1 MGLIRTGVLFEI
13 VGTKY
18 SNNGRSCRHHR
29 ACGALLYEDA
39 LVSIRKVEVEI
50 SKIPEPALAVYL
62 VVDGRDTCR
71 VGFLKK
77 NLVKHSNLYVGKL
90 AQVNEIYSDESASS
104 IKKKINHQNGGC
116 ARAEL
121 LEWVDENDDS
131 DKIDENE
138 DNDKKDNGDE
148 PAKKRKRD
156 E

>member
-1 MGLIRTGVLFEI
+1 MFSSSYGVFSVETPLCSNKRVSSCITVCNFGSTMGLIRTGVLFEI

-18 SNNGRSCRHHR
+18 SNNGLSCCHHC

-90 AQVNEIYSDESASS
+90 ARVNEIYSDESASS
-104 IKKKINHQNGGC
+104 I
-116 ARAEL
+116 
-121 LEWVDENDDS
+121 
-131 DKIDENE
+131 
-138 DNDKKDNGDE
+138 
-148 PAKKRKRD
+148 
-156 E
+156 